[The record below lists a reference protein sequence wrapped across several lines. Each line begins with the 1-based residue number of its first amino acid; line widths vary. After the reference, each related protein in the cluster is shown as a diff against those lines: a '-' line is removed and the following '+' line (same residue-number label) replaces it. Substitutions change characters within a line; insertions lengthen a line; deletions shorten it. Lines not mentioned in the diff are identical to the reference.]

1 MEYLFLIGDFILS
14 ILLGVIIIP
23 RILLIS
29 RKKNLYDSINARKV
43 HEGKVPRLG
52 GLCFFPVILITIC
65 LSLGLKHIFG
75 FDIQPAIHD
84 SITSEYLFL
93 ACGASMLYLVGEMDD
108 LIGVRYKVKFL
119 IQIITASLVVISG
132 VYISDFHGLLGIHS
146 VPTWFGMSFSVF
158 LIMFITNAI
167 NLIDG
172 VDGLASGLCIIALAV
187 LCGIFTYEKAFV
199 YAMLNLSTI
208 GAIIPFWFYNVFG
221 NQRAGQK
228 IFMGDTGSLTLG
240 VLLGF
245 LAIKSFTLDNIS
257 DVSATRYMIVA
268 FSTLLVPMFDVI
280 RVACFRMS
288 RKHNPFLPDKNH
300 IHHKLIRTGMRLRFV
315 MLTIILIDISFII
328 INCLLAGLMNVTFI
342 IFIDIFIWILLQ
354 IIINKFAKV
363 HEVHEGLAH
372 DDRGNVFQESD
383 PSLFGTEIP
392 TRQPD
397 EDDDD

>member
-1 MEYLFLIGDFILS
+1 MEYLFLVGDFILS

-23 RILLIS
+23 RILLVS

-43 HEGKVPRLG
+43 QEGNVPRLG

-65 LSLGLKHIFG
+65 LSLGLKHILG
-75 FDIQPAIHD
+75 FDIPPEIHD
-84 SITSEYLFL
+84 SVASEYLFL
-93 ACGASMLYLVGEMDD
+93 ACGTSMLYLVGEMDD
-108 LIGVRYKVKFL
+108 LVGVRYKIKFL
-119 IQIITASLVVISG
+119 IQVITASLVVISG
-132 VYISDFHGLLGIHS
+132 VYISDFHGLFGIHN
-146 VPTWFGMSFSVF
+146 VPTWFGMGFSVF
-158 LIMFITNAI
+158 LIVFITNAI

-187 LCGIFTYEKAFV
+187 LGGIFIYEKAFV
-199 YAMLNLSTI
+199 YAMLTFSTI

-221 NQRAGQK
+221 NQRAGHK
-228 IFMGDTGSLTLG
+228 LFMGDTGSLTLG

-245 LAIKSFTLDNIS
+245 LAIKSFTLHHGS
-257 DVSATRYMIVA
+257 EVSETRYMIVA

-280 RVACFRMS
+280 RVACFRML

-300 IHHKLIRTGMRLRFV
+300 IHHKLIRTGMRIRFV

-328 INCLLAGLMNVTFI
+328 INYLLAGLLNVTFVI
-342 IFIDIFIWILLQ
+342 CIDILIWIALQ
-354 IIINKFAKV
+354 LIIDQCAKT
-363 HEVHEGLAH
+363 HEIHAGLAH

-383 PSLFGTEIP
+383 PSLFGTEIATKP
-392 TRQPD
+392 SD